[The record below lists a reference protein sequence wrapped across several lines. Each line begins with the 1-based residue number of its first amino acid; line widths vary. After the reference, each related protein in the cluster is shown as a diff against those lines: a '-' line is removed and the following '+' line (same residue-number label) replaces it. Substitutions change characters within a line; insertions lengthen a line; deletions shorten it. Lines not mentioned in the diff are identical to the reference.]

1 MAKLKPI
8 ITLQSY
14 GIYSTWDNESKALPQ
29 IEQFTTEVIATLDVE
44 FGLIINIKKAKGE
57 KLHYTIYH
65 PNIPDDEGDIMPPFS
80 GVVYVKDSDW
90 HFYLGDT
97 LWPPINNKLGN
108 WRMTIEYNG
117 KLIADK
123 TFNVALPTERSAVE
137 FWQDRGYKPLK

>member
-1 MAKLKPI
+1 MAKIKPI

-14 GIYSTWDNESKALPQ
+14 GIYSTWDNESKTLPQ
-29 IEQFTTEVIATLDVE
+29 IEQFTTEVTATLDVE

-57 KLHYTIYH
+57 KLHYCIYH

-97 LWPPINNKLGN
+97 LWSPINNKLGN

-123 TFNVALPTERSAVE
+123 TFNVALATERSDVE
-137 FWQDRGYKPLK
+137 FWQDRGY